1 MMPDFR
7 IVIALPLACAASLAT
22 RDAAGGPRRMKEV
35 TRALERRPY
44 VARRRVTAKE
54 RARQEAEML
63 AHLEKR
69 LTPGR
74 RKHELRRVEVRLR
87 RVLRE
92 EMGVR
97 TPLRLRSVGSELG
110 ILAGATP
117 GGTILVADGTENA
130 GRIAALIGGLPR
142 GEMVAGAR
150 ELLRRTAPDRVA
162 ARARAAG
169 TAAVERDALTW
180 LVAHEVGHVL
190 FADGAWPERNRR
202 PIDPPSLERERG
214 FERRADA
221 AGVELA
227 VRAGASPRAILG
239 MVLLLGVM
247 EASGPGRRWFDPHP
261 TPIARYRQVHGR
273 LSALARVRPRLRGE
287 LAAMPTPDQVAG
299 QMRAA
304 FGDAMR

>member
-1 MMPDFR
+1 MMPAFR
-7 IVIALPLACAASLAT
+7 IAIALSLACAGTLAT
-22 RDAAGGPRRMKEV
+22 RDAGAGPRRMKEV

-44 VARRRVTAKE
+44 VARPRATAKQ
-54 RARQEAEML
+54 RARIEAETM
-63 AHLEKR
+63 ARIEKR

-87 RVLRE
+87 RVLRD

-97 TPLRLRSVGSELG
+97 RPLRLRSVGGELG

-117 GGTILVADGTENA
+117 GGTILVSDATANA
-130 GRIAALIGGLPR
+130 GRIAALIAGLPR
-142 GEMVAGAR
+142 EEMVTGAR
-150 ELLRRTAPDRVA
+150 ELVRRTPPGEIA

-169 TAAVERDALTW
+169 TAALEEDALTW

-190 FADGAWPERNRR
+190 FADGAWIRE
-202 PIDPPSLERERG
+202 PSLERERG
-214 FERRADA
+214 HERRADA

-239 MVLLLGVM
+239 MVLLMGVM
-247 EASGPGRRWFDPHP
+247 EATGPGRRWFDPHP
-261 TPIARYRQVHGR
+261 TPIARYRQVHAR
-273 LSALARVRPRLRGE
+273 LSAMAGARPRLGAE
-287 LAAMPTPDQVAG
+287 LEAMPTPDEVAR

-304 FGDAMR
+304 FGESMR